1 MTAVTSPYFNLEGF
15 QTLDFHYRGDD
26 DVAVIHIDGPKSA
39 VTWEV
44 DDSWY
49 LRVADDEIVGMELH
63 GLQRIFLSTKLY
75 AGLFRDALDELLEAG
90 GSEDLGEGL
99 NVGGSI
105 EDFPKT
111 THLLIF
117 MIGRASEKSDAV
129 LREEY
134 ADAGR
139 ILLEEAAAV

>member
-1 MTAVTSPYFNLEGF
+1 MRAITSPRFNLEGF
-15 QTLDFHYRGDD
+15 GTLTFHYGADD
-26 DVAVIHIDGPKSA
+26 DIAVIHLDGPKPA

-63 GLQRIFLSTKLY
+63 GLRRIFLSTKLY
-75 AGLFRDALDELLEAG
+75 AALFRDALAELIQRGGSGDLSEGLDVTGSVDEL
-90 GSEDLGEGL
+90 
-99 NVGGSI
+99 
-105 EDFPKT
+105 PKT
-111 THLLIF
+111 AHLVIF
-117 MIGRASEKSDAV
+117 LMGRASEKFDAA

-139 ILLEEAAAV
+139 ALLGEAAST